1 MIPASV
7 SGSLNYLLAAVN
19 SAYPVSTA
27 TVSALASMQQQA
39 SGLIS
44 TIDSA
49 LLADDNSINPPVFVD
64 PLSFAASLTTLVS
77 LAQEETA
84 LAELSALAGRA
95 AINLANAGV

>member
-1 MIPASV
+1 MIPTSV
-7 SGSLNYLLAAVN
+7 KTSLNSLLTAVN
-19 SAYPVSTA
+19 AAYPLSTA
-27 TVSALASMQQQA
+27 TVSTLSSLQQQA

-49 LLADDNSINPPVFVD
+49 LLSDDNSINPPVFVD
-64 PLSFAASLTTLVS
+64 PLSFAAALTTLVAV
-77 LAQEETA
+77 AQEETA

>member
-7 SGSLNYLLAAVN
+7 AKSLTSLLTAVN
-19 SAYPVSTA
+19 SAYPLSTA
-27 TVSALASMQQQA
+27 TISTLASLQQQA

-44 TIDSA
+44 VIDSA

-64 PLSFAASLTTLVS
+64 PLSFAASLTALVAV
-77 LAQEETA
+77 AQEETA